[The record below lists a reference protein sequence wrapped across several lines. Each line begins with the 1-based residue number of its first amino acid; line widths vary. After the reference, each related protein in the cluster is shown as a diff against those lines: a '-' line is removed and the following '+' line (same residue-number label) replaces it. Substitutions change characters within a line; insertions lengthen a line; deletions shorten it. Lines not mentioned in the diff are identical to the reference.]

1 MKKQLTL
8 LGFVVAALCLM
19 TACSSGGS
27 HAPKGL
33 LSGVEDCSSVYFDNW
48 IVEEHSSYPA
58 DNAMDLYKEKA
69 EEFLKAKVGTEIP
82 TSVTESSG
90 IVLESPFTFTE
101 AAGHVGKSNGV
112 PYIKISAKVSNTGK
126 EVGLIGRD
134 GRGIPVFAG
143 SFAPKDGELSTSI
156 RFDLLYEREH
166 TYAVHQL
173 LGSFASIELMSPAEL
188 DNHLIACTGPSY
200 NFKGVAKIKLW
211 GNVDDIPESL
221 PDLYNKK
228 ELTSRVEEGPED
240 DYTIYNLIL
249 SQNDK
254 QAAVVYYDEKGRI
267 YDIRITSPEMFM
279 LSKYYDANH
288 SLSPFITLH
297 CASLPILVMRERG
310 VKPYVMYDP
319 DTYMEIP
326 ALGVGIARFTGFEV
340 KDWQAS
346 GNKVFAKTDLVPE
359 TRFTT
364 IILRQDY

>member
-8 LGFVVAALCLM
+8 FCFVVAALCLM

-27 HAPKGL
+27 RAPKGL

-48 IVEEHSSYPA
+48 IVEENASYPA
-58 DNAMDLYKEKA
+58 DNAMDLFKEKA

-82 TSVTESSG
+82 TTVTESSG
-90 IVLESPFTFTE
+90 IVLESPFTFTD
-101 AAGHVGKSNGV
+101 AAGYVGKSNGV
-112 PYIKISAKVSNTGK
+112 PYIKISAKASNTGK

-143 SFAPKDGELSTSI
+143 TIAPRDGELSTSI
-156 RFDLLYEREH
+156 RFDLLYERER

-173 LGSFASIELMSPAEL
+173 LGSFASIELMSVSEL

-228 ELTSRVEEGPED
+228 ELTSHVEEGPED

-249 SQNDK
+249 SQDDK
-254 QAAVVYYDEKGRI
+254 QAAVVYYDESGKI
-267 YDIRITSPEMFM
+267 YDIRMTSPEMFIM
-279 LSKYYDANH
+279 SKYYNANH
-288 SLSPFITLH
+288 SMSPFLTLH
-297 CASLPILVMRERG
+297 CASAPALVMSEG
-310 VKPYVMYDP
+310 GFKPYVMYDP

-326 ALGVGIARFTGFEV
+326 ALGMGLARFTGFEV
-340 KDWQAS
+340 KDWQAY
-346 GNKVFAKTDLVPE
+346 GNKVFAKTDIVPE
-359 TRFTT
+359 SCFTQ
-364 IILRQDY
+364 IILRQNY